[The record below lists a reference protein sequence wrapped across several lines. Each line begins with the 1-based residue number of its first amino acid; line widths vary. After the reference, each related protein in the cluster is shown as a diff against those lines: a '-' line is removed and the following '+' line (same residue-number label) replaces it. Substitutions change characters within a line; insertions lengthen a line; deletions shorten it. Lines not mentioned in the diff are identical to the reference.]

1 VRLSAAERKLVLISA
16 CVGVRRLQ
24 LSARAAALAEQADW
38 TRIVEDLRRRR
49 LLATLGPRLLE
60 LAQGE
65 APSELDDAVADAL
78 AAGRRQS
85 AFIRLVGASVLDALE
100 AAGVH
105 AMSLKG
111 PTLGELI
118 YGDAGRRLSHDIDV
132 LVAAEQMSDAVAAV
146 RRLGY
151 AEPTDYVADDGLPLL
166 HFGLMHG
173 DGLLPPVELHWRV
186 HWYERRFA
194 RERLLPPRGA
204 ASEWRPQPADE
215 LISLLL
221 FYARDGFVDLRL
233 AADIAAW
240 WDVFGARLT
249 PGSLEQ
255 RMRDYPELRRALRG
269 ALGVAERVVGLPA
282 AMLLG
287 PSARSPRLRERTAMR
302 LANPHPDSSASQLYA
317 DMGLIDGLLAP
328 SGGHSAFIKRQ
339 LLLPREVLQER
350 VSATPNRRLRKRIGH
365 RGRVLIRCAVLG
377 RYGVSLTRLA
387 RPREI
392 AGRA

>member
-1 VRLSAAERKLVLISA
+1 MRLSAAERELVLVSA
-16 CVGVRRLQ
+16 CVDVRRRQ
-24 LSARAAALAEQADW
+24 LSANAAALAEQADW
-38 TRIVEDLRRRR
+38 ARIIDDLRRRR

-60 LAQGE
+60 LAQDK
-65 APSELDDAVADAL
+65 APSELDDVVADAL

-85 AFIRLVGASVLDALE
+85 AFIRLIGASVLDALE
-100 AAGVH
+100 QAGVR
-105 AMSLKG
+105 ATSLKG
-111 PTLGELI
+111 PMLGELI
-118 YGDAGRRLSHDIDV
+118 YGDAGRRLSHDVDV
-132 LVAAEQMSDAVAAV
+132 LVAAEQMSAAVAAV

-151 AEPTDYVADDGLPLL
+151 AQPTDYVADDGLPLL
-166 HFGLMHG
+166 HFGLMHA

-194 RERLLPPRGA
+194 RERLLPPRDA
-204 ASEWRPQPADE
+204 ASAWRPQPIDE
-215 LISLLL
+215 LIALLL

-233 AADIAAW
+233 AADVAAW
-240 WDVFGARLT
+240 WDSFGARLA

-255 RMRDYPELRRALRG
+255 RMRGYPELRRALRG

-282 AMLLG
+282 AILLG

-328 SGGHSAFIKRQ
+328 AGGRSAFVKRQ

-350 VSATPNRRLRKRIGH
+350 ISAAPNRRLRKMIGH
-365 RGRVLIRCAVLG
+365 RGRVLMRCAVIG
-377 RYGVSLTRLA
+377 RYGVSLARLA